1 MMHED
6 KKYNLKPF
14 TKWVGGKRQ
23 LLPTLL
29 TVLPENFGKYYEPFV
44 GGGAL
49 FFELEPS
56 EAVIND
62 SNNELILTYEVI
74 KKDVESLI
82 KELKKHAENNS
93 KEYYL
98 ELRAVDRDSRI
109 RQMTDVERAARILY
123 MLRVNFN
130 GLYRVNSKNQFNVP
144 YGKYKNPRILDV
156 ENLKNISTY
165 LNNENIEIV
174 NGDFE
179 VAVENAKEGDL
190 VYFDPPYV
198 PLSQTENFTNYTANG
213 FEYSDQ
219 VRLRNLFRKLTE
231 RGVYVISSNSASN
244 LVYEL
249 YNSVAKRIIEVGAN
263 RMINSNAKK
272 RGKVTELIITNF

>member
-82 KELKKHAENNS
+82 KELKKHAENNG

-123 MLRVNFN
+123 MLRVDFN

-165 LNNENIEIV
+165 LNNENIEIL

-190 VYFDPPYV
+190 VYFDPP
-198 PLSQTENFTNYTANG
+198 LCT
-213 FEYSDQ
+213 
-219 VRLRNLFRKLTE
+219 
-231 RGVYVISSNSASN
+231 
-244 LVYEL
+244 
-249 YNSVAKRIIEVGAN
+249 
-263 RMINSNAKK
+263 
-272 RGKVTELIITNF
+272 IITD